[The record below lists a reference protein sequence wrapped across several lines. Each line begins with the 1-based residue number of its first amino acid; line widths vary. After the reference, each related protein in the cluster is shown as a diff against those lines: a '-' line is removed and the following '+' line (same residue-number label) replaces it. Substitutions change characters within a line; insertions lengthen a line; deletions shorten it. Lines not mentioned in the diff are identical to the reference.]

1 MATLSIHD
9 RLRDAI
15 SSVVGEARVEAFVE
29 QAVTSALRNRELDVL
44 LAELIEEVG
53 PIPPDL
59 EAEADGAWR
68 AF

>member
-15 SSVVGEARVEAFVE
+15 RSVVGEDRVEAFVE

-44 LAELIEEVG
+44 IADLIEEVG
-53 PIPPDL
+53 PIPPEL
-59 EAEADGAWR
+59 ETEADATWR
-68 AF
+68 VS